1 MALFSNNISRL
12 FENNPVNKVGP
23 TGQPLLGGSN
33 ITDLATRSLGGL
45 LGREVRGRPEQL
57 TAALSQI
64 DPKAPDAEQQQL
76 TILAQ
81 LGSPQ
86 QQVMAAQK
94 IKANREK
101 AKERGRTENTEI
113 GISIIQDT
121 ILNAEDIYSKD
132 VLDAVGEAQ
141 LEYNVSS
148 EQLDQIYDAVKNARG
163 IASSKSVAKAGLSQS
178 EIYIDEEGNKYQIT
192 PTFIDGVVGQNVLPM
207 GGSPEY
213 TNQKLTKTG
222 GQFGETSGQASER
235 KGAEAAIVNWN
246 KNEKPKHAEDL
257 AAVQE
262 ASKINDQMIAIL
274 ESGVETGGAAR
285 QAYDSLAQLLGFETG
300 AIIDRTVLRISAT
313 EQMLKKLKSQVGG
326 NPSDKESALLSELEA
341 SLRMGKG
348 ANLAVLK
355 RAKEALDIKRNRLSY
370 AIKAKD
376 PQDYYDYVE
385 AGGSYDAL
393 WTKRGEA
400 ESQAVEVDKSKS
412 GNGLPTPSKK
422 DGRSNAARGKPEE
435 SVIDFNSLNR
445 D

>member
-1 MALFSNNISRL
+1 MALGDQLKGL
-12 FENNPVNKVGP
+12 FTNNPVNQVGP
-23 TGQPLLGGSN
+23 TGQPLIGGSN
-33 ITDLATRSLGGL
+33 VYDLLARSAGGL

-57 TAALSQI
+57 TAALAQI
-64 DPKAPDAEQQQL
+64 DPKAPDAQEQQL

-81 LGSPQ
+81 LGTPQ

-94 IKANREK
+94 IKADREK
-101 AKERGRTENTEI
+101 EKERGRTESTEI

-121 ILNAEDIYSKD
+121 LLNAKAIYSKD

-141 LEYNVSS
+141 LEYNVSA
-148 EQLDQIYDAVKNARG
+148 EQLDKIYDAVKNARG
-163 IASSKSVAKAGLSQS
+163 IASSKNVAKAGLSQS
-178 EIYIDEEGNKYQIT
+178 EIWIDEEGNKYQVT
-192 PTFIDGVVGQNVLPM
+192 PTFIDGEVGQNVLPM

-213 TNQKLTKTG
+213 TKQNLTKTG

-246 KNEKPKHAEDL
+246 KTEKPKHAEDL
-257 AAVQE
+257 SAVQE

-300 AIIDRTVLRISAT
+300 AIIDRTILRISAT

-355 RAKEALDIKRNRLSY
+355 KAKEALDIKRNRLSY

-385 AGGSYDAL
+385 AGGAYDAL
-393 WTKRGEA
+393 WNKRGEA
-400 ESQAVEVDKSKS
+400 ETNSKE
-412 GNGLPTPSKK
+412 LPTPDEVDDKFYTSSKETP
-422 DGRSNAARGKPEE
+422 DQG
-435 SVIDFNSLNR
+435 
-445 D
+445 

>member
-1 MALFSNNISRL
+1 MALFNKL
-12 FENNPVNKVGP
+12 GGMFTDNPVNKVGP
-23 TGQPLLGGSN
+23 TGQPLMGGSN
-33 ITDLATRSLGGL
+33 TMDLLTRSAGGL

-64 DPKAPDAEQQQL
+64 DPKAPDAQEQQL
-76 TILAQ
+76 TILSQ
-81 LGSPQ
+81 LGTPQ

-94 IKANREK
+94 IKADREK
-101 AKERGRTENTEI
+101 TKERGRTESTEI

-121 ILNAEDIYSKD
+121 ILNAKDIYSKD

-148 EQLDQIYDAVKNARG
+148 EQLNKIYDAVKNARG

-178 EIYIDEEGNKYQIT
+178 EIYVDEQGNQYQST
-192 PTFIDGVVGQNVLPM
+192 PTFIDGKVDRHILPL
-207 GGSPEY
+207 GDAPEY

-222 GQFGETSGQASER
+222 GQFGETSGQVSER

-257 AAVQE
+257 AAVQD

-326 NPSDKESALLSELEA
+326 NPSDKESSLLSELEA
-341 SLRMGKG
+341 SLKMGKG

-385 AGGSYDAL
+385 KGGSYDAL

-400 ESQAVEVDKSKS
+400 ETNSNE
-412 GNGLPTPSKK
+412 LPTPAEVDDGFYTPKK
-422 DGRSNAARGKPEE
+422 G
-435 SVIDFNSLNR
+435 
-445 D
+445 